1 MKQMKQILLI
11 ITISIC
17 LSEFSHG
24 QTLNDYLQIA
34 AENNPELSSY
44 FHEYHA
50 ALEKI
55 PQAGALPDPEI
66 SFAMFIGS
74 DGLFM
79 ERFMGKQNA
88 EIQAMQMF
96 PWFGILRTR
105 KNEASKM
112 AIARYELYQENKN
125 RLFFQ
130 VKNTWYDLYE
140 LEEEIRITTENLA
153 ILKKYE
159 RLALIRFQ
167 SAGMGSGGAATQ
179 GTRAMEQ
186 AKTSTSSGNRGGD
199 MSMGGKTNVAGSS
212 PSDNMISANSSMG
225 AAKSGM
231 SDVLRVRME
240 IKDLENQLALL
251 HDSRAPLI
259 AEFNRLLNRN
269 YDEAVTI
276 TDTLSERALT
286 IDRLALLDSISQNNP
301 MVRMLAAENQAFEA
315 QKKMARLEGKPMIG
329 AGLTY
334 MQFSPRFENDM
345 AMGGDDMVMPM
356 VRLTLPIYRKK
367 YNASY
372 KEAELKQKAVQL
384 RQGNTVNL
392 LATEWNSNLRDL
404 DNATRRIK
412 LYREQ
417 SGLARQTLELIMV
430 SYSTEGRDFEEVLRV
445 QQQLLDYELRL
456 IAAIVDQHKSV
467 ALFEMLAAT
476 ALN

>member
-1 MKQMKQILLI
+1 MKQILLI

-24 QTLNDYLQIA
+24 QTLNNYLEIA
-34 AENNPELSSY
+34 AKNNPELSAY
-44 FHEYHA
+44 FHEYQA
-50 ALEKI
+50 SLEKI

-66 SFAMFIGS
+66 SLSMFIGR

-79 ERFMGKQNA
+79 ERFMGKQNT

-96 PWFGILRTR
+96 PWFGMLRTR
-105 KNEASKM
+105 KDEASKM
-112 AIARYELYQENKN
+112 AVARYELYQETKN
-125 RLFFQ
+125 RLFYQ
-130 VKNTWYDLYE
+130 VKNTWYDLYQ
-140 LEEEIRITTENLA
+140 LEEEIRITTENLE

-167 SAGMGSGGAATQ
+167 SAGTGSGGAMQNTGSMNQ
-179 GTRAMEQ
+179 T
-186 AKTSTSSGNRGGD
+186 KPTTSTGSMGGG
-199 MSMGGKTNVAGSS
+199 MSMGGKANVTGSS
-212 PSDNMISANSSMG
+212 SPGGMPSANPSMG

-240 IKDLENQLALL
+240 IKELENQLASLQ
-251 HDSRAPLI
+251 DSRAPLV

-276 TDTLSERALT
+276 ADTLSDRALS

-301 MVRMLAAENQAFEA
+301 MVRMLEAENQAYEA

-334 MQFSPRFENDM
+334 MQFSPRYENDM

-367 YNASY
+367 YNALY

-384 RQGNTVNL
+384 RKGNTVNL

-404 DNATRRIK
+404 DNATRK
-412 LYREQ
+412 TTLYREQ
-417 SGLARQTLELIMV
+417 SGLARQTLELLMV

-445 QQQLLDYELRL
+445 QQQLIDYEFRL

-476 ALN
+476 ELN